1 MQEMQFVKL
10 VKRRRRAGGIAL
22 ALLIGVLSPFLPGS
36 YQVQASAQESRPA
49 DIPPPANPQYFEL
62 DHRSAS
68 QMDPADSSVLRAR
81 QKEISSEATFFGYDL
96 NSGEWDYDQ
105 SVCPLL
111 PDELVL
117 HYRRQ
122 FRGGAQSI
130 FTALVPRGPGRVF
143 VVPVLYR
150 NATPFQS
157 ATGSERSIAVF
168 NRVVPA
174 DIAAKAVQ
182 PEGKWLLLA
191 LCYAD
196 IVYAHANVLN
206 QAGAEVAFARAP
218 LPTLHLSVEKAD
230 RSVLFTDRNAPGQ
243 YLVWEVSLND
253 KGRLTA
259 ATATQLSDFVARIR
273 SNVEPL
279 PKPLPQGQEPH
290 VKVLPPEKEPTVKTI
305 PQ

>member
-1 MQEMQFVKL
+1 MREMQFVKF
-10 VKRRRRAGGIAL
+10 VQRRRKAGGAAL
-22 ALLIGVLSPFLPGS
+22 ALLIGLFSPVLPGS
-36 YQVQASAQESRPA
+36 FQVQASAQEPRAA
-49 DIPPPANPQYFEL
+49 DTPPPANPQYFEL
-62 DHRSAS
+62 EHRSAS
-68 QMDPADSSVLRAR
+68 QIDPADSSVLRVK

-96 NSGEWDYDQ
+96 TSGEWDYDQ

-174 DIAAKAVQ
+174 DVAAKAVQ

-206 QAGAEVAFARAP
+206 QAGAEVGLARAP
-218 LPTLHLSVEKAD
+218 LPTLHLSVERTA
-230 RSVLFTDRNAPGQ
+230 RFVLFTDRNAPGQ
-243 YLVWEVSLND
+243 YLVWDIDLDD

-259 ATATQLSDFVARIR
+259 ASATQLSDFVAKVR
-273 SNVEPL
+273 NGAEPT
-279 PKPLPQGQEPH
+279 PKPLPEGKEPH